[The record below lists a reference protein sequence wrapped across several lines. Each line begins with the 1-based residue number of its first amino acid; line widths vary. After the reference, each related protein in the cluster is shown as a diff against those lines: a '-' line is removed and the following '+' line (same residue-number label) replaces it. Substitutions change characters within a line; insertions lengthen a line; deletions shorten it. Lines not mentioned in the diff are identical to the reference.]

1 MKDEA
6 ISRRQMLSYHAFLA
20 SPHSIYSRSW
30 TELPWRFV
38 AWGLE
43 QMGLRQTV
51 SSTDTRQSRELVLI
65 PNVEVSAYA
74 PSLRRHSDF
83 PESGWQNL
91 DPSRKIQQPS

>member
-1 MKDEA
+1 MQDEA
-6 ISRRQMLSYHAFLA
+6 IARRQMLSYHAFLA

-38 AWGLE
+38 VWGLKH
-43 QMGLRQTV
+43 MGLRQTV
-51 SSTDTRQSRELVLI
+51 SSTDSRQTRELVLI
-65 PNVEVSAYA
+65 PNLEVSAYA
-74 PSLRRHSDF
+74 PGLCRCLDI